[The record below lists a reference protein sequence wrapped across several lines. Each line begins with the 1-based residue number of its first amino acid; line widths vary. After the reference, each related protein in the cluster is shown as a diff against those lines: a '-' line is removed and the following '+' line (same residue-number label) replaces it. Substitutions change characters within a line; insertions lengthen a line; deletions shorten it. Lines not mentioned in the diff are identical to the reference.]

1 EAVTRLRHPNVVQVY
16 EVGEHEERPFLAL
29 EFVEGPT
36 LAARL
41 GGTPQPPYEAAP
53 LVGLLAGAMH
63 PAHPRGG
70 GHRGPKPANLPP
82 AVPVNGGR
90 EPSVVAPPEG
100 PRPPLSAYVPKITDF
115 GLAKQLDSDAG
126 QTGSGTILGTPS
138 YMAPEQAGGGA
149 RGVGPAADVYAL
161 GAILYEMLTGR
172 PPFKGAT
179 VLDTLEQVRSHEPIP
194 PSRLQPK
201 VPDDLETICLKCLQ
215 KNPRRRYADA
225 LALAEDLRAYL
236 DGKPIRA
243 RPVGFWEQAGKW
255 AARHPAVASL
265 ALVTSW
271 IVAAAGG
278 LVIWQ
283 WRVAESEAEKADKQR
298 RRAESL
304 LVDFS

>member
-1 EAVTRLRHPNVVQVY
+1 DVREPA
-16 EVGEHEERPFLAL
+16 GRPCRAL
-29 EFVEGPT
+29 ECAEGPT

-41 GGTPQPPYEAAP
+41 GGTPQAPYEAAR
-53 LVGLLAGAMH
+53 LVELLAEAMH
-63 PAHPRGG
+63 SAHQQGVV
-70 GHRGPKPANLPP
+70 HRDLKPANILL

-90 EPSVVAPPEG
+90 EPSAVASPEG
-100 PRPPLSAYVPKITDF
+100 HRPPLSAYVPKITDF

-138 YMAPEQAGGGA
+138 YMAPGQAGGRA
-149 RGVGPAADVYAL
+149 PPPGPA
-161 GAILYEMLTGR
+161 GAAWGGGPAWAPPPEDAGR
-172 PPFKGAT
+172 GPPPYKGAT
-179 VLDTLEQVRSHEPIP
+179 VLAPLERARSHEPIP

-255 AARHPAVASL
+255 AARHPAVAAL
-265 ALVTSW
+265 GLVT
-271 IVAAAGG
+271 VC
-278 LVIWQ
+278 VI
-283 WRVAESEAEKADKQR
+283 
-298 RRAESL
+298 
-304 LVDFS
+304 